1 MRIVVEVGDWE
12 HECCG
17 PSYERDSIVGI
28 DCLVASGPDTA
39 AARYVESHH
48 DFTTGQGVKKV
59 RGRIADLRIVHLDG
73 STESIERL
81 PSGSALRGFDDADD
95 GHLEQ
100 PWTGEPVTRDSNQ
113 FLLTILT

>member
-1 MRIVVEVGDWE
+1 MQIVVEVGDWD

-17 PSYERDSIVGI
+17 PSYERDSVVDI
-28 DCLVASGPDTA
+28 DCLVVSRPDA

-48 DFTTGQGVKKV
+48 DRTTGQGVRKV
-59 RGRIADLRIVHLDG
+59 RGRVTDLRIVHPDG

-81 PSGSALRGFDDADD
+81 PSGRALRGFDDADD

-100 PWTGEPVTRDSNQ
+100 PWTGEPVLKDSSQ